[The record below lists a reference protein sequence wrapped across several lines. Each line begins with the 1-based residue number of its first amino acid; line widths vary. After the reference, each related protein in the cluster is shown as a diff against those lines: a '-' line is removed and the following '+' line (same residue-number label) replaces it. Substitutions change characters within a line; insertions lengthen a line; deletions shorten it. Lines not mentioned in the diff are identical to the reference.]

1 MTRPRGRSVECTNDL
16 WFELDHNK
24 QRENGKKGEGEIQS
38 KKRCTLSVSSFPLTP
53 VKTMTSYYLIKEY
66 YDYADDIEGVN
77 IHYLWTPL
85 DGVPDWENQRVT
97 RFMPRVQPPTLPRN
111 KVPIDMTGEAVG
123 PTTLRLR
130 RKILKLP
137 QEVLDPQSG
146 ISTDRYLLHHY
157 FEVFQDGH
165 RQYSPLYT
173 EELHT
178 KAATQPATA
187 EAVDENQHTA
197 VASFTHPVEK
207 EAIKS
212 KA

>member
-1 MTRPRGRSVECTNDL
+1 MA
-16 WFELDHNK
+16 WH
-24 QRENGKKGEGEIQS
+24 
-38 KKRCTLSVSSFPLTP
+38 
-53 VKTMTSYYLIKEY
+53 YLIKEY

-77 IHYLWTPL
+77 IHYLWTLL

-97 RFMPRVQPPTLPRN
+97 RFMPRVQPPTPPGN
-111 KVPIDMTGEAVG
+111 KVPIDVTGEAAA
-123 PTTLRLR
+123 PTTARLR

-146 ISTDRYLLHHY
+146 IPTDHYLLHHY

-178 KAATQPATA
+178 KAATEPATA
-187 EAVDENQHTA
+187 EVGNEQQDAPVS
-197 VASFTHPVEK
+197 SFAQVVVK
-207 EAIKS
+207 ES
-212 KA
+212 KG